1 MPRFIN
7 KRYKQFNGV
16 FAPNSKHRAQVT
28 PAKRGKGNKR
38 QAHTETEQRT
48 AVERHAAMR
57 WAQRLKRVFDIDS
70 ETRMECGGVVK
81 VIACIE
87 DPVVIKKRLSQ
98 LKEKAD
104 TKAPNWL
111 PESRASHPVCL
122 QTGLFN

>member
-1 MPRFIN
+1 M
-7 KRYKQFNGV
+7 
-16 FAPNSKHRAQVT
+16 T
-28 PAKRGKGNKR
+28 
-38 QAHTETEQRT
+38 
-48 AVERHAAMR
+48 
-57 WAQRLKRVFDIDS
+57 WAQCLKRVFDIDS

-81 VIACIE
+81 VIACIV